1 MEGGGAAAAAA
12 AAVSSEKQAET
23 ASYTYW
29 VREVTQ
35 DAAPLPVPKK
45 LTPDDLSKQSNHT
58 STHLGSAWNRVPLF
72 SFARAS
78 FFFLVCYPNFLVF
91 RILLIRKQNQNI
103 FLRGKSNCFEGK
115 KFIISDLNL

>member
-12 AAVSSEKQAET
+12 AAVSTEKQAET

-78 FFFLVCYPNFLVF
+78 FFFWFVILISWCSEYFLSEN
-91 RILLIRKQNQNI
+91 RIKI
-103 FLRGKSNCFEGK
+103 FF
-115 KFIISDLNL
+115 